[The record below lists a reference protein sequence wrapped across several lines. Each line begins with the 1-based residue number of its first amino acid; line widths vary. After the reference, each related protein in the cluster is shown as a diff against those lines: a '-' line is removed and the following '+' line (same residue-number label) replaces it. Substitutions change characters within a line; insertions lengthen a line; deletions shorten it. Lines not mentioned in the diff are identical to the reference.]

1 MSDDESLTDDEWIN
15 NFEEDEEKFSEFYNE
30 PVKYINLY
38 FFSLENN
45 EIIENNKIKYYLE
58 KSNILKSKELI
69 GLIMKVK
76 KKDEKIYSIYSI
88 I

>member
-38 FFSLENN
+38 FFS
-45 EIIENNKIKYYLE
+45 
-58 KSNILKSKELI
+58 
-69 GLIMKVK
+69 
-76 KKDEKIYSIYSI
+76 
-88 I
+88 